1 MTSFTI
7 PGRLPGM
14 NEIIDA
20 ARNSRFTSAE
30 MKKVNTE
37 FVAWCVK
44 KARLPKMHR
53 INMAIKWYEPNE
65 KRDTDNIHAGVKFIL
80 DGIVLAG
87 VIKNDGRKQIA
98 KITHEIYTD
107 KTNPRVEVEIEEA

>member
-1 MTSFTI
+1 MSSFTI

-20 ARNSRFTSAE
+20 ARSSRYTSAE

-44 KARLPKMHR
+44 KARLPKMTR
-53 INMAIKWYEPNE
+53 INLTISWYEPND
-65 KRDTDNIHAGVKFIL
+65 KRDTDNVHAGVKFIL
-80 DGIVLAG
+80 DGLVMAG
-87 VIKNDGRKQIA
+87 VLRNDGRKQIA
-98 KITHEIYTD
+98 KITHEIFTD
-107 KTNPRVEVEIEEA
+107 KDNPRVEVEIKEA